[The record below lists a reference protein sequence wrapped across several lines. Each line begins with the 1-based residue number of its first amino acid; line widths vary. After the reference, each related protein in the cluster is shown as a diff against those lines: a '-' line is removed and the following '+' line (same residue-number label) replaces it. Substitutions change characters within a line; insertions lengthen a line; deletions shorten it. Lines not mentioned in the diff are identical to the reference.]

1 MKHLYLAFCIFGA
14 VASSAFAD
22 LTVHLQSPF
31 GVAATSKYI
40 PHVVGNAIKPD
51 VGATSSTIM
60 KDEGDNWYSY
70 TWKSSLSDFLATESF
85 SIKACPEGTTS
96 NLTCVDWAE
105 GDNFNFRDFFDG
117 SKEVWIYTDS
127 ETGTYT
133 KSFVAPG
140 SKVVWFKSPWG
151 NKALPQMVF
160 GQDTVLMHFSEDKTK
175 CGWFYAALSP
185 AVMKRI
191 FLS

>member
-22 LTVHLQSPF
+22 LTVHLQSSF

-40 PHVVGNAIKPD
+40 PHVVGNAVKPD

-70 TWKSSLSDFLATESF
+70 TWTSSLSDFLATESF

-105 GDNFNFRDFFDG
+105 GDTLISVISLMEARKSGFIRMPRRELIRSPLWLRDPRLSG
-117 SKEVWIYTDS
+117 SRARGAIRLCRRWSLGKIRS
-127 ETGTYT
+127 
-133 KSFVAPG
+133 
-140 SKVVWFKSPWG
+140 
-151 NKALPQMVF
+151 
-160 GQDTVLMHFSEDKTK
+160 
-175 CGWFYAALSP
+175 
-185 AVMKRI
+185 
-191 FLS
+191 